1 MKKIVFVILLIMMG
15 SNIFA
20 QSYKVIVNTANL
32 ALSLS
37 TKEVSDFLLK
47 KKTKWA
53 DGTTVMPVDLNSNS
67 QTREDFSKYIH
78 GKSTGVI
85 RSYWQQSAFSGTAS
99 APPEKASDA
108 EVIEYVKKNKGAI
121 GYVSVASNTNG
132 VKTINLK

>member
-1 MKKIVFVILLIMMG
+1 MKKIVFVLLLIMMG

-121 GYVSVASNTNG
+121 GYVSVVSNTNG

>member
-67 QTREDFSKYIH
+67 QIREDFSKYIH

-121 GYVSVASNTNG
+121 GYVSVASNTDG

>member
-37 TKEVSDFLLK
+37 KKEVSDFLLK
-47 KKTKWA
+47 KTTKWA
-53 DGTTVMPVDLNSNS
+53 DGTIVMPVDLNSNS

-108 EVIEYVKKNKGAI
+108 EVIEFVKKNKGAI
-121 GYVSVASNTNG
+121 GYVSVVSNTDG